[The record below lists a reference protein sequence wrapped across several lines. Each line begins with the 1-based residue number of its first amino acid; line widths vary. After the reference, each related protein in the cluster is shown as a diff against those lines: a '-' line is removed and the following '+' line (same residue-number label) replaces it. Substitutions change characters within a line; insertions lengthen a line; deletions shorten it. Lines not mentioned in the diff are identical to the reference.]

1 MLIAVLMTFFIV
13 YGMNINEKEYNEN
26 RYQRYLEEGQSQTF
40 EVIAGEVVGS
50 QVCIPVKVAAF
61 LFAPLSILLLFGFL
75 NHRNASDFYHGVVQ
89 KRECLCNSFALAA
102 YSWTLL
108 IMLSSFLTAV
118 ASVGLM
124 KYVKF
129 AKTFFAG
136 TGIYMLE
143 GAAIALF
150 LIGVMVVAVSLSGT
164 LLTNL
169 TVAMMILFLPK
180 VLYLVL
186 MAGVVEDLAIYPYA
200 YDDSIL
206 SGKYNLVTGLIN
218 EFLFRN
224 EVSGLPAVLYT
235 AVLGI
240 ILYVLG
246 CIAFKLRKSEAA
258 TMAAT
263 SSRLQMLFRL
273 IPAFVVTLVPCV
285 YFYCVFTG
293 TESWDDDYSVFL
305 VVLFYVIAVVI
316 YFLYEI
322 ITTRKWKNILRA
334 VPGLAVLA
342 LCDVLFVSA
351 MLLQREAILRDVPQN
366 SSYVRILGSDSS
378 SMYQT
383 SYFSARMRE
392 EAIED
397 STVIGI
403 LEESLKDN
411 IEEIRQDSLEYY
423 NKTSMLVEFRDNGR
437 SVYRVVY
444 VKPENEAYINRYLQ
458 NNWSSQIVTDI
469 IQLPHTVNYIVGFN
483 YSLTT
488 DQMEQML
495 QAYMNGIDAL
505 PKDLMLD
512 LIRGNYHDYIGKI
525 SVDVTYQ
532 GKKYAVNLPIYY
544 QMECAAD
551 YIRLYNEK
559 GSGTVDPLNQYLQDF
574 KKYTDRS
581 SLQDYFYGEIRF
593 EYCSATDNDTLS
605 YEEYYSYSDFDEMD
619 DQQNIAMTALSEL
632 LENVKQNVYEAGA
645 TYVKVTYNSYGGMER
660 YTDGY
665 YAEAESSDGEY
676 SRIYVLNDSVEQAIE
691 DYLVQIR

>member
-1 MLIAVLMTFFIV
+1 
-13 YGMNINEKEYNEN
+13 
-26 RYQRYLEEGQSQTF
+26 
-40 EVIAGEVVGS
+40 
-50 QVCIPVKVAAF
+50 
-61 LFAPLSILLLFGFL
+61 
-75 NHRNASDFYHGVVQ
+75 
-89 KRECLCNSFALAA
+89 
-102 YSWTLL
+102 
-108 IMLSSFLTAV
+108 
-118 ASVGLM
+118 
-124 KYVKF
+124 
-129 AKTFFAG
+129 
-136 TGIYMLE
+136 
-143 GAAIALF
+143 
-150 LIGVMVVAVSLSGT
+150 
-164 LLTNL
+164 
-169 TVAMMILFLPK
+169 
-180 VLYLVL
+180 
-186 MAGVVEDLAIYPYA
+186 
-200 YDDSIL
+200 
-206 SGKYNLVTGLIN
+206 
-218 EFLFRN
+218 
-224 EVSGLPAVLYT
+224 
-235 AVLGI
+235 
-240 ILYVLG
+240 
-246 CIAFKLRKSEAA
+246 
-258 TMAAT
+258 
-263 SSRLQMLFRL
+263 
-273 IPAFVVTLVPCV
+273 
-285 YFYCVFTG
+285 
-293 TESWDDDYSVFL
+293 
-305 VVLFYVIAVVI
+305 
-316 YFLYEI
+316 
-322 ITTRKWKNILRA
+322 
-334 VPGLAVLA
+334 
-342 LCDVLFVSA
+342 
-351 MLLQREAILRDVPQN
+351 
-366 SSYVRILGSDSS
+366 VRILGSDSS